1 MVALNAN
8 DKETVLPTA
17 RFHEML
23 QGVTSGVDVLTGKQY
38 DLAKTLTLPS
48 HASVILQLEVRQ

>member
-1 MVALNAN
+1 
-8 DKETVLPTA
+8 
-17 RFHEML
+17 
-23 QGVTSGVDVLTGKQY
+23 VLTGKQY